1 MPSTI
6 LEYLYKCIQQAYN
19 NYKKGCL
26 LRVENFVPTASK
38 VATVEAKVSDIAPT
52 KAIDA
57 IKQTV
62 RSGRHMKPLQKVKLN
77 IERCNG
83 TALFYSIMSY

>member
-26 LRVENFVPTASK
+26 LRVEDFAPTTSK
-38 VATVEAKVSDIAPT
+38 VATVEAEVSDIALT

-62 RSGRHMKPLQKVKLN
+62 RSGRHVKLSQKVKLN
-77 IERCNG
+77 MEQV
-83 TALFYSIMSY
+83 